1 MQDSWQR
8 ALKFRTKNQ
17 RKKLS
22 HIPEVEEQRQRF
34 NLQKRKVPPH
44 SNEPKRVCFRAMNGP
59 ALTASP
65 PNETF
70 HERLAW
76 LRNEKPTVLEVL
88 RRYHSLA
95 TTSGIHE
102 EFSQHS
108 GKNAVKELL
117 WLLNTK
123 AESIIQL
130 ARKRKS
136 GASVVSLV
144 NEKLKEVSCQSEQ
157 KYCYSVGAIYA
168 LSHIL
173 KESAAAMFTSEENAV
188 YPTIISHDPFKFESC
203 SVAVEGSRYEVD
215 DTLAAIATA
224 FELY

>member
-1 MQDSWQR
+1 MYP
-8 ALKFRTKNQ
+8 ALRDASGTGF
-17 RKKLS
+17 
-22 HIPEVEEQRQRF
+22 
-34 NLQKRKVPPH
+34 
-44 SNEPKRVCFRAMNGP
+44 NGP

-88 RRYHSLA
+88 RRYPSLA